1 MTGLVIGAVIG
12 FGLWLVVS
20 NLSIKPM
27 RDLLAAESRAAEI
40 PLAILGLSLGLL
52 WLRSVLFGVVLA
64 VLFYWFVGAV
74 DRQRQ
79 SQRQK
84 EFGLRESL
92 MIPNLVE
99 SLAISLTAGLPI
111 IQAFATSLEKAPT
124 ELQQIWSGVVEGGT
138 SETFTQ
144 RLHQVS
150 AKWPFSE
157 SARLADQIVI
167 ATERGTAML
176 PMLDS
181 FASDIRSSNQR
192 KLLEKA
198 AQKEVWMMI
207 PVVFGILPAVT
218 AVAVFPAL
226 TTLSQL

>member
-1 MTGLVIGAVIG
+1 MMGLAIGSAV
-12 FGLWLVVS
+12 GLGIWLVVA
-20 NLSIKPM
+20 NLSVQPIRNLFKADS
-27 RDLLAAESRAAEI
+27 RTAEV
-40 PLAILGLSLGLL
+40 PLSLLGLSIGLL
-52 WLRSVLFGVVLA
+52 LLGSFLFGAVLA
-64 VLFYWFVGAV
+64 VLFYWLSGVV
-74 DRQRQ
+74 ERQRQ
-79 SQRQK
+79 LQK
-84 EFGLRESL
+84 QQEFGLRESL

-111 IQAFATSLEKAPT
+111 VQAFATSLEKAPA
-124 ELQQIWSGVVEGGT
+124 ELRQIWTSVAAGGA

-144 RLHQVS
+144 RLQQVS
-150 AKWPFSE
+150 LRWPFSE

-181 FASDIRSSNQR
+181 FASDIRSNNQR

>member
-1 MTGLVIGAVIG
+1 MIGLAIGSAV
-12 FGLWLVVS
+12 GLGIWLVVA
-20 NLSIKPM
+20 NLSVQPIRNM
-27 RDLLAAESRAAEI
+27 FQVESSTAEV
-40 PLAILGLSLGLL
+40 PLAFLGLSIGLL
-52 WLRSVLFGVVLA
+52 LLRSILFGAVLA
-64 VLFYWFVGAV
+64 VLFYWLSGVV
-74 DRQRQ
+74 ERQRQ
-79 SQRQK
+79 MQK
-84 EFGLRESL
+84 QQEFSLRESL

-111 IQAFATSLEKAPT
+111 VQAFATSIEKAPT
-124 ELQQIWSGVVEGGT
+124 ELQQIWSSVVEGGT

-144 RLHQVS
+144 RLQQVS
-150 AKWPFSE
+150 LKWSLSE

-167 ATERGTAML
+167 AVERGTAML

-181 FASDIRSSNQR
+181 FAADIRSNNQR

>member
-1 MTGLVIGAVIG
+1 MMGLAIGSAV
-12 FGLWLVVS
+12 GLGIWLVVA
-20 NLSIKPM
+20 NLSVQPI
-27 RDLLAAESRAAEI
+27 RNLFRADSRTAEV
-40 PLAILGLSLGLL
+40 PLALLGLSIGLL
-52 WLRSVLFGVVLA
+52 LLGSFLFGAVLA
-64 VLFYWFVGAV
+64 VLFYWLSGVV
-74 DRQRQ
+74 ERQRQ
-79 SQRQK
+79 LQK
-84 EFGLRESL
+84 QQEFGLRESL

-111 IQAFATSLEKAPT
+111 IQAFATSIEKAPT
-124 ELQQIWSGVVEGGT
+124 ELQQIWSSVVEGGT

-144 RLHQVS
+144 RLQQVS
-150 AKWPFSE
+150 LKWSLSE

-167 ATERGTAML
+167 AVERGTAML

-181 FASDIRSSNQR
+181 FAADIRSNNQR

>member
-1 MTGLVIGAVIG
+1 MIGLLIGAAV
-12 FGLWLVVS
+12 GLGVWLVVA
-20 NLSIKPM
+20 NLSVQPIWNISNINS
-27 RDLLAAESRAAEI
+27 LTAEV
-40 PLAILGLSLGLL
+40 PLALLGLSIGLL
-52 WLRSVLFGVVLA
+52 LLRSLLFAAVLA
-64 VLFYWFVGAV
+64 VLFYWLSGVAERH
-74 DRQRQ
+74 RQM
-79 SQRQK
+79 QK
-84 EFGLRESL
+84 QQEFGLRESL

-111 IQAFATSLEKAPT
+111 VQAFVISLEKAPA
-124 ELQQIWSGVVEGGT
+124 ELKQIWSSVAEGGA

-144 RLHQVS
+144 RLQQVS
-150 AKWPFSE
+150 LKWPFSE

-176 PMLDS
+176 PMLES
-181 FASDIRSSNQR
+181 LASDIRSSNQR

-198 AQKEVWMMI
+198 AHKEVWMMI

>member
-1 MTGLVIGAVIG
+1 MIGLAIGSAV
-12 FGLWLVVS
+12 GLGVWLVFA
-20 NLSIKPM
+20 NLSVQPIRNMFKVESST
-27 RDLLAAESRAAEI
+27 AEV
-40 PLAILGLSLGLL
+40 PLAFLGLSIGLL
-52 WLRSVLFGVVLA
+52 LLRSLIFGTVLA
-64 VLFYWFVGAV
+64 VLFYWLSGVV
-74 DRQRQ
+74 ERQRQ
-79 SQRQK
+79 MQK
-84 EFGLRESL
+84 QQEFSLRESL

-111 IQAFATSLEKAPT
+111 VQAFATSIEKAPT
-124 ELQQIWSGVVEGGT
+124 ELQQIWSSVVEGGT

-144 RLHQVS
+144 RLQQVS
-150 AKWPFSE
+150 LKWPLSE

-167 ATERGTAML
+167 AVERGTPML

-181 FASDIRSSNQR
+181 FAADIRSNNQR